1 MQQSTREI
9 TKIAVPVSLEF
20 VIMLGLNWVNQV
32 IVGGL
37 GAIAIAAVGFAN
49 SMTFILM
56 VTLGAVGISVS
67 VLVSRAFGGKRLHE
81 LNVTVTIAIA
91 FSVLVTA
98 FFAII
103 IWIWPLQLM
112 EMSGASNE
120 VASMGMAYLQ
130 LTALSLIPNIM
141 SSVLSGLLR
150 ATDHARSPL
159 VATVSTVVLN
169 TILGYMFVFGF
180 GPIAKMGVAGAGL
193 ATLITAFLKLSI
205 LAYQAYFLHKVASW
219 EMPESGKETINVIK
233 PLFVLAIPLGVT
245 EFVWTVGIFLYNIV
259 LQKLGNLP
267 LAAAQIATA
276 LEGIFIVASV
286 GLANA
291 GQVLVGRAVG
301 AHDSEMARVWI
312 KRVKKIG
319 LYAATVSGLILAST
333 SLLLNQLYQEAGEEV
348 RALAVIGILINAL
361 MQPVKVR
368 NMLLGAMVLP
378 NGNDPKGIIWGDII
392 GAFVVG
398 IPLAILL
405 GFPAGWGFAGVMIA
419 RSLDEVVKILIFTS
433 RGRKI
438 NWDEVVHQQRGDSD
452 VLPS

>member
-1 MQQSTREI
+1 
-9 TKIAVPVSLEF
+9 
-20 VIMLGLNWVNQV
+20 MLGLNWVNQV
-32 IVGGL
+32 VVGAL

-81 LNVTVTIAIA
+81 LNVTVTVAIL
-91 FSVLVTA
+91 FSVFVTA
-98 FFAII
+98 FFAVIL
-103 IWIWPLQLM
+103 WIWPYELM
-112 EMSGASNE
+112 DLSGASKE
-120 VASMGMAYLQ
+120 VAETGMQYLQ
-130 LTALSLIPNIM
+130 LTALSLIPNMM
-141 SSVLSGLLR
+141 SAVLSGLLR
-150 ATDHARSPL
+150 ATDHPRSPL
-159 VATVSTVVLN
+159 YATVSTVFLN

-180 GPIAKMGVAGAGL
+180 GPIEKMGVAGAGL
-193 ATLITAFLKLSI
+193 ATLITAFLKLFV
-205 LAYQAYFLHKVASW
+205 LAYQAYFLHNVANW
-219 EMPESGKETINVIK
+219 ETPDSFKETFDVIK
-233 PLFVLAIPLGVT
+233 PLFVLAIPLGFT

-267 LAAAQIATA
+267 LAAAQIATS

-286 GLANA
+286 GLASA

-319 LYAATVSGLILAST
+319 LYAATVSGLMLAST

-419 RSLDEVVKILIFTS
+419 RSLDELVKVLIFTN

-438 NWDEVVHQQRGDSD
+438 NWDEVVHQQREDSD

>member
-1 MQQSTREI
+1 
-9 TKIAVPVSLEF
+9 
-20 VIMLGLNWVNQV
+20 
-32 IVGGL
+32 
-37 GAIAIAAVGFAN
+37 
-49 SMTFILM
+49 
-56 VTLGAVGISVS
+56 
-67 VLVSRAFGGKRLHE
+67 
-81 LNVTVTIAIA
+81 VTVAIV
-91 FSVLVTA
+91 FSVFVTA
-98 FFAII
+98 FFAVIM
-103 IWIWPLQLM
+103 WIWPYQLM
-112 EMSGASNE
+112 DLSGASKE
-120 VASMGMAYLQ
+120 VAETGMHYLQ

-141 SSVLSGLLR
+141 SAVLSGLLR
-150 ATDHARSPL
+150 ATDHPRSPL
-159 VATVSTVVLN
+159 YATVSTVVLN
-169 TILGYMFVFGF
+169 TILAYMFVFGI
-180 GPIAKMGVAGAGL
+180 GPIEKMGVAGAGL
-193 ATLITAFLKLSI
+193 ATLITAFLKLFV
-205 LAYQAYFLHKVASW
+205 LAYQAYFLHNVASW
-219 EMPESGKETINVIK
+219 ETPDSLKETFDVIK

-267 LAAAQIATA
+267 LAAAQIATS

-286 GLANA
+286 GLASA

-319 LYAATVSGLILAST
+319 LYAATISGLLLAST

-419 RSLDEVVKILIFTS
+419 RSLDEVAKILIFTN

-438 NWDEVVHQQRGDSD
+438 NWDEVVQQQREDSD

>member
-1 MQQSTREI
+1 
-9 TKIAVPVSLEF
+9 
-20 VIMLGLNWVNQV
+20 MLGLNWVNQV
-32 IVGGL
+32 VVGAL
-37 GAIAIAAVGFAN
+37 GAIAIASVGFAN

-67 VLVSRAFGGKRLHE
+67 VLVSRAFGGKRVHE
-81 LNVTVTIAIA
+81 LNVTVTVAIV

-98 FFAII
+98 FFALIM
-103 IWIWPLQLM
+103 WIWPYQLM
-112 EMSGASNE
+112 EISGASKE
-120 VASMGMAYLQ
+120 VAETGRQYLQ
-130 LTALSLIPNIM
+130 LTALSLIPNVM

-150 ATDHARSPL
+150 ATDHPRSPL
-159 VATVSTVVLN
+159 YATVSTVVLN
-169 TILGYMFVFGF
+169 TVLGYMFVFGF
-180 GPIAKMGVAGAGL
+180 GPISKMGVAGAGL
-193 ATLITAFLKLSI
+193 ATLITAFLKLLI
-205 LAYQAYFLHKVASW
+205 LAYQAYFLHNVANW
-219 EMPESGKETINVIK
+219 ELPENLREIFNVIK

-267 LAAAQIATA
+267 LAAGQIATA

-286 GLANA
+286 GLASA

-301 AHDSEMARVWI
+301 AQDSEMAKTWI
-312 KRVKKIG
+312 KRVMKIG
-319 LYAATVSGLILAST
+319 LYASSISGLLLAST
-333 SLLLNQLYQEAGEEV
+333 TLLLSLLYQEAGEEV
-348 RALAVIGILINAL
+348 RALAMVGILINAF

-378 NGNDPKGIIWGDII
+378 NGNDAKGIIWGDLI
-392 GAFVVG
+392 GAFVIG
-398 IPLAILL
+398 IPLAIVL

-419 RSLDEVVKILIFTS
+419 RSLDEIAKVIIFTY

-438 NWDEVVHQQRGDSD
+438 NWEQVIQKQQVGSD